1 MATTTS
7 RRPVRWRQLA
17 AVGAA
22 ATATE
27 SRGGHGLGT
36 RLGALPR
43 LVRAVRRGEYA
54 GADMVKL
61 SMMLGAVGYVVSPV
75 DLLPEALLAFVGLA
89 DDALVIGWLAV
100 TLVRV
105 TDDFLDWEANRD
117 AVPGEVI
124 R

>member
-1 MATTTS
+1 MATTTA
-7 RRPVRWRQLA
+7 RRTLRWRQLA

-22 ATATE
+22 ASATE
-27 SRGGHGLGT
+27 SRAGH
-36 RLGALPR
+36 RLGARLAALPR
-43 LVRAVRRGEYA
+43 LVRAVRRGDYA

-75 DLLPEALLAFVGLA
+75 DLMPEALLAFAGMA
-89 DDALVIGWLAV
+89 DDALVIAWLAV